1 MPLINFHTHLTSQKE
16 GEVRIVSLNVEEVDN
31 IESLSMVTVGVHP
44 WQTDSNN
51 MEDLLAKFHELIRHP
66 NVIGIG
72 EVGLDRL
79 RGGSLTL
86 QAKYLREQ
94 AIAAASISKP
104 VVIHCVR
111 AWSELVETLSAP
123 DLKQLTKAIHG
134 FRGKADLARQLVD
147 RNYYLSFGSI
157 LVDPSPELAESL
169 TVIPKNRLFFE
180 TDTSEMPIGE
190 IYSAAADILD
200 TSVDELTLQI
210 ENNLNTFFGFNG

>member
-16 GEVRIVSLNVEEVDN
+16 GEVRIVSLNVDEAES
-31 IESLSMVTVGVHP
+31 IESLSMVTVGIHP

-51 MEDLLAKFHELIRHP
+51 MEDLLAKFRELIGHP

-72 EVGLDRL
+72 EIGLDRL

-94 AIAAASISKP
+94 ALAATSVSKP
-104 VVIHCVR
+104 VIIHCVR
-111 AWSELVETLSAP
+111 AWNELIETLSAP
-123 DLKQLTKAIHG
+123 ELKQLTKAIHG

-190 IYSAAADILD
+190 IYAAAADILD
-200 TSVDELTLQI
+200 TSVDELSLQI
-210 ENNLNTFFGFNG
+210 ENNLNAFFGLKG

>member
-1 MPLINFHTHLTSQKE
+1 MSLINFHTHLTSQKE
-16 GEVRIVSLNVEEVDN
+16 GEVRIVSLNVDEAES
-31 IESLSMVTVGVHP
+31 IESLSMVTVGIHP
-44 WQTDSNN
+44 WQTDSSN
-51 MEDLLAKFHELIRHP
+51 MDGLLAKFHALIKNP
-66 NVIGIG
+66 KVIGIG

-94 AIAAASISKP
+94 ALAATSVSKP
-104 VVIHCVR
+104 VIIHCVR
-111 AWSELVETLSAP
+111 AWNELIETLSAP
-123 DLKQLTKAIHG
+123 ELKQLTKAIHG

-180 TDTSEMPIGE
+180 TDTSEMPIEE
-190 IYSAAADILD
+190 IYAAAADILD
-200 TSVDELTLQI
+200 TSVDELSLQI
-210 ENNLNTFFGFNG
+210 ENNLNAFFGLKG